1 MNSSA
6 TKQEKG
12 TPANQSSPA
21 ASSLR
26 NRRSEIEQELC
37 KIKLYIR
44 GFKTRAREILDEIK
58 IYQKDVPREY
68 WKDMDQLR
76 SALKE
81 IKRELE
87 KLRTLKR
94 RLRYEAKELR
104 KEALRQIVSKLR
116 SWTKLRNVGCGMK
129 PLIGRCEG

>member
-1 MNSSA
+1 MYSS
-6 TKQEKG
+6 TKQENG
-12 TPANQSSPA
+12 TPANQSSPDVLN
-21 ASSLR
+21 LR
-26 NRRSEIEQELC
+26 HRRSEIEQKLC
-37 KIKLYIR
+37 IKQ
-44 GFKTRAREILDEIK
+44 RAREIIDEIK

-104 KEALRQIVSKLR
+104 KKGNRLVHQ
-116 SWTKLRNVGCGMK
+116 
-129 PLIGRCEG
+129 

>member
-6 TKQEKG
+6 TKQENE
-12 TPANQSSPA
+12 TTANQSSPDV
-21 ASSLR
+21 SSLR
-26 NRRSEIEQELC
+26 HRRSEIEQELC
-37 KIKLYIR
+37 KIKPYIR
-44 GFKTRAREILDEIK
+44 GIKQRAREIIDEIK

-94 RLRYEAKELR
+94 CLRYEAKELR
-104 KEALRQIVSKLR
+104 KEGNRQVHQ
-116 SWTKLRNVGCGMK
+116 
-129 PLIGRCEG
+129 

>member
-1 MNSSA
+1 MNSPV
-6 TKQEKG
+6 TKENNR
-12 TPANQSSPA
+12 TPTNQSSPA

-104 KEALRQIVSKLR
+104 KEGNRLVR
-116 SWTKLRNVGCGMK
+116 
-129 PLIGRCEG
+129 